1 VAAMPTPFLSSE
13 EYDERAHRLYND
25 GEYEAALETLKEGL
39 HFYPH
44 SVELYVG
51 LGYARLARE
60 EYAWARESFTR
71 ALVLDPEHED
81 AMVGLGE
88 SLLRFGRHEESLE
101 LFRRARDQVCGEDVE
116 IMLSIGRAL
125 YRETLYE
132 PARDVFEET
141 VRAHPQNA
149 EVIAGLGYTLH
160 RLGDEDG
167 ALRQLRR
174 ALRKDSSFHE
184 ARIYLGHLLYDRG
197 EWKAAHDALEQ
208 VPPSEHW
215 DPVAIWRLL
224 ELKRAL
230 YAIEPGHQDILSWE
244 RRLEELESQAD
255 ATESLLAEVELKF
268 MEPSQLELFVPTEA
282 SEEPHRLTLP
292 DGTVH
297 AGSWLD
303 LVMQLRDTRGA
314 AGENVADF
322 MRRLADEAESIGA
335 MPVASDDPEG
345 FVRGCARAGLFDL
358 DV

>member
-1 VAAMPTPFLSSE
+1 MPTPFLSSE

-44 SVELYVG
+44 SVDLYVG

-88 SLLRFGRHEESLE
+88 SLLRFGRHEESLD
-101 LFRRARDQVCGEDVE
+101 LFRRARDIVCGEDVE

-125 YRETLYE
+125 YRESLYDA
-132 PARDVFEET
+132 ARDVFEET

-197 EWKAAHDALEQ
+197 EWKAAHDSLEQ

-230 YAIEPGHQDILSWE
+230 YAVESGHADVASWE
-244 RRLEELESQAD
+244 RRLDELENQGD
-255 ATESLLAEVELKF
+255 ALESLLAEVELRF
-268 MEPSQLELFVPTEA
+268 TEPSQLELFGQEGHEGV
-282 SEEPHRLTLP
+282 HRVTFP

-297 AGSWLD
+297 AGTWMD
-303 LVMQLRDTRGA
+303 IVMQLRDTHGMP
-314 AGENVADF
+314 GENVSEF
-322 MRRLADEAESIGA
+322 MRRLADEAERDAA
-335 MPVASDDPEG
+335 MPVEDEDPER
-345 FVRGCARAGLFDL
+345 FLRGCARAGMFDL
-358 DV
+358 EA

>member
-1 VAAMPTPFLSSE
+1 MPTPFLSSE

-60 EYAWARESFTR
+60 EYAWSRESFTR
-71 ALVLDPEHED
+71 AMVLDPEHED

-88 SLLRFGRHEESLE
+88 SLLRLGRHEESLE
-101 LFRRARDQVCGEDVE
+101 LFRRARDIVCGEDVE

-125 YRETLYE
+125 YRESLYE

-230 YAIEPGHQDILSWE
+230 YAIEAGQPEIASWE
-244 RRLEELESQAD
+244 RRLDELEGQTD
-255 ATESLLAEVELKF
+255 PIESLLSEVELRF
-268 MEPSQLELFVPTEA
+268 LEPSQLELFGQ
-282 SEEPHRLTLP
+282 SEGNEGVHRVTLP

-297 AGSWLD
+297 AGTWLD
-303 LVMQLRDTRGA
+303 IVMQLRDTRGMP
-314 AGENVADF
+314 GENVAEF
-322 MRRLADEAESIGA
+322 MRRLADEAGRGA
-335 MPVASDDPEG
+335 AVHVEDEDPER
-345 FVRGCARAGLFDL
+345 FLRGCARAGMFDL
-358 DV
+358 EP

>member
-1 VAAMPTPFLSSE
+1 MPTPFLSSE
-13 EYDERAHRLYND
+13 DYDERAHRLYND
-25 GEYEAALETLKEGL
+25 GDYETALETLKEGL
-39 HFYPH
+39 QFYPH

-60 EYAWARESFTR
+60 EYAWSREAFSK

-88 SLLRFGRHEESLE
+88 TLLRFGRHTEALE
-101 LFRRARDQVCGEDVE
+101 LFRRARDVVCGEDID

-125 YRETLYE
+125 YREGQFE
-132 PARDVFEET
+132 EARDTFEEA

-160 RLGDEDG
+160 RLDDEDA

-174 ALRKDSSFHE
+174 ALRKDPSHHE

-230 YAIEPGHQDILSWE
+230 YAVEKGAAEIASWE
-244 RRLEELESQAD
+244 LRLAEMEDTSDPIEA
-255 ATESLLAEVELKF
+255 LLAEVEMKF
-268 MEPSQLELFVPTEA
+268 MEPSQLELFNQGEKGEA
-282 SEEPHRLTLP
+282 VHRVVTP
-292 DGTVH
+292 DGTAH
-297 AGSWLD
+297 IGTWLEI
-303 LVMQLRDTRGA
+303 LMALRDQQGG
-314 AGENVADF
+314 AGENVGEF
-322 MRRLADEAESIGA
+322 MTRLASEASRLTAVHVPCDEAEA
-335 MPVASDDPEG
+335 
-345 FVRGCARAGLFDL
+345 FLRGCARAGLLNIEF
-358 DV
+358 

>member
-1 VAAMPTPFLSSE
+1 MPTPFLSSE

-60 EYAWARESFTR
+60 EFAWARESFAR

-101 LFRRARDQVCGEDVE
+101 LFRRARDLVCGEDVE

-125 YRETLYE
+125 YRESLYE

-230 YAIEPGHQDILSWE
+230 YAIEAGQPEIASWE
-244 RRLEELESQAD
+244 RRLDELEGQTD
-255 ATESLLAEVELKF
+255 PIDSLLSEVELRF
-268 MEPSQLELFVPTEA
+268 MEPSQLELFGQSDGNEGV
-282 SEEPHRLTLP
+282 HRVTLP

-297 AGSWLD
+297 AGTWLD
-303 LVMQLRDTRGA
+303 IVMQLRDTRGMP
-314 AGENVADF
+314 GENVAEF
-322 MRRLADEAESIGA
+322 MRRLADEAS
-335 MPVASDDPEG
+335 ASASVHVEDEDPER
-345 FVRGCARAGLFDL
+345 FLRGCARAGMFDL
-358 DV
+358 EA

>member
-1 VAAMPTPFLSSE
+1 MPASRAKSTRGRARRSS
-13 EYDERAHRLYND
+13 
-25 GEYEAALETLKEGL
+25 K
-39 HFYPH
+39 
-44 SVELYVG
+44 
-51 LGYARLARE
+51 
-60 EYAWARESFTR
+60 

-88 SLLRFGRHEESLE
+88 SLLRLGRHEESIE
-101 LFRRARDQVCGEDVE
+101 LFRRARDLVCGEDVE

-125 YRETLYE
+125 YRESLYE
-132 PARDVFEET
+132 QAREVFEET

-174 ALRKDSSFHE
+174 ALRKDSAFHE

-197 EWKAAHDALEQ
+197 EWKAAHDSLEQ

-230 YAIEPGHQDILSWE
+230 YAIESGQVEILSWE
-244 RRLEELESQAD
+244 RRLTELEEQED
-255 ATESLLAEVELKF
+255 AIDSLLAEVELKF
-268 MEPSQLELFVPTEA
+268 MEPSQLELFGQ
-282 SEEPHRLTLP
+282 SEIGETIHRLTLP

-303 LVMQLRDTRGA
+303 LVMELRDTRGVP
-314 AGENVADF
+314 GENVADF
-322 MRRLADEAESIGA
+322 MRRIADEAAMAAELPVESE
-335 MPVASDDPEG
+335 DPEG
-345 FVRGCARAGLFDL
+345 FLRDCARAGLFEIEF
-358 DV
+358 

>member
-1 VAAMPTPFLSSE
+1 MPTPFLSSE

-25 GEYEAALETLKEGL
+25 GEYEAALEMLKEGL

-60 EYAWARESFTR
+60 EYAWAREVFTR

-101 LFRRARDQVCGEDVE
+101 LFRKARDLVCGEDVE

-125 YRETLYE
+125 YREGLYDQ
-132 PARDVFEET
+132 ARDAFEET

-174 ALRKDSSFHE
+174 ALRRDSSFHE

-215 DPVAIWRLL
+215 DPIAIWRLL

-230 YAIEPGHQDILSWE
+230 YAIEPGQSEVLSWE
-244 RRLEELESQAD
+244 RRLQELEDQGD
-255 ATESLLAEVELKF
+255 ALDAILGEIELRF
-268 MEPSQLELFVPTEA
+268 MEPSQLDLFGPTE
-282 SEEPHRLTLP
+282 SGDPLHRVTMS

-303 LVMQLRDTRGA
+303 LLMHLRDAWGA
-314 AGENVADF
+314 AGENVSDF
-322 MRRLADEAESIGA
+322 VGR
-335 MPVASDDPEG
+335 VASESDLPVPGWDDAPDAEA
-345 FVRGCARAGLFDL
+345 FVRACARAGLFQL

>member
-1 VAAMPTPFLSSE
+1 MPTPFLSSE

-60 EYAWARESFTR
+60 EYAWARETFTR

-88 SLLRFGRHEESLE
+88 ALLRFGRHEESIQ
-101 LFRRARDQVCGEDVE
+101 LFRRARDLVCGEDVE

-125 YRETLYE
+125 YRESLYE

-230 YAIEPGHQDILSWE
+230 YAIEPGMDDVLSWE
-244 RRLEELESQAD
+244 RRLEDLEGQAD
-255 ATESLLAEVELKF
+255 AIESLLAEVELKF
-268 MEPSQLELFVPTEA
+268 MEPSQLELFGQADPGETV
-282 SEEPHRLTLP
+282 HRLTMP

-297 AGSWLD
+297 AGSWLEI
-303 LVMQLRDTRGA
+303 VMQLRDARGTP
-314 AGENVADF
+314 GENVADF
-322 MRRLADEAESIGA
+322 MRRIADEAGLIASI
-335 MPVASDDPEG
+335 PVASDDPEG
-345 FVRGCARAGLFDL
+345 FLRGCALAGLFEIEP
-358 DV
+358 

>member
-1 VAAMPTPFLSSE
+1 MPTPFLSSE

-60 EYAWARESFTR
+60 EFAWARETFTR

-88 SLLRFGRHEESLE
+88 SLLRLGRHEEAVD
-101 LFRRARDQVCGEDVE
+101 LFRRARDLVVGEDVE

-125 YRETLYE
+125 YRESLYE

-141 VRAHPQNA
+141 VRAHPQNS

-174 ALRKDSSFHE
+174 ALRKDSAFHE

-230 YAIEPGHQDILSWE
+230 YAIEAGQVETLSWE
-244 RRLEELESQAD
+244 RRLGELEEQSD
-255 ATESLLAEVELKF
+255 PIDSVLAEVELKF
-268 MEPSQLELFVPTEA
+268 MEPSQLELFGQ
-282 SEEPHRLTLP
+282 SEPAEVIHRLTLP

-303 LVMQLRDTRGA
+303 LVMELRDTKGTP
-314 AGENVADF
+314 GENVAEF
-322 MRRLADEAESIGA
+322 MRRIAEEAALSA
-335 MPVASDDPEG
+335 AVPVEFDDPER
-345 FVRGCARAGLFDL
+345 FLRDCARAGLFEIEF
-358 DV
+358 

>member
-1 VAAMPTPFLSSE
+1 MPSPFLSSE

-60 EYAWARESFTR
+60 EYAWAREAFAKAS
-71 ALVLDPEHED
+71 VLDPEHED

-88 SLLRFGRHEESLE
+88 ALLRFGRREEALG
-101 LFRRARDQVCGEDVE
+101 LFRRARDVVVGEDVDLL
-116 IMLSIGRAL
+116 LSIGRAL
-125 YRETLYE
+125 YREGMFAE
-132 PARDVFEET
+132 ARDVFEEA

-160 RLGDEDG
+160 RLGEEDA

-174 ALRKDSSFHE
+174 SLRKDPSHHE

-215 DPVAIWRLL
+215 DSVAVWRLM

-230 YAIEPGHQDILSWE
+230 YAIETGSPEVAIWE
-244 RRLEELESQAD
+244 QRLEQIEGESD
-255 ATESLLAEVELKF
+255 PIEELLADVEMRF
-268 MEPSQLELFVPTEA
+268 MEPSQLELFA
-282 SEEPHRLTLP
+282 GGSGSEVVHRVTLP

-297 AGSWLD
+297 AGTWLEI
-303 LVMQLRDTRGA
+303 LMHFRDTSGI
-314 AGENVADF
+314 AGENVAEF
-322 MRRLADEAESIGA
+322 MRRMAGAAALQIAAPVPCDE
-335 MPVASDDPEG
+335 PEG
-345 FVRGCARAGLFDL
+345 FIKGCARAGILSIEF
-358 DV
+358 

>member
-1 VAAMPTPFLSSE
+1 MPTPFLSSE

-39 HFYPH
+39 QFYPH

-88 SLLRFGRHEESLE
+88 SLLRFGRHDESLD
-101 LFRRARDQVCGEDVE
+101 LFRRARDLVVGEDVE

-125 YRETLYE
+125 YRESLYE

-230 YAIEPGHQDILSWE
+230 YAVESGHPDLGSWE
-244 RRLEELESQAD
+244 RRLDELESQSD
-255 ATESLLAEVELKF
+255 AIEALLSEVELRF
-268 MEPSQLELFVPTEA
+268 LEPSQLELFGQ
-282 SEEPHRLTLP
+282 SEPREGVHRLIMP

-297 AGSWLD
+297 AGTWLD
-303 LVMQLRDTRGA
+303 IVMQLRDARGVP
-314 AGENVADF
+314 GENVAEF
-322 MRRLADEAESIGA
+322 MRRIADEAERASA
-335 MPVASDDPEG
+335 VDVEVADPES
-345 FVRGCARAGLFDL
+345 FLRGCARAGLFDL
-358 DV
+358 EP

>member
-1 VAAMPTPFLSSE
+1 MPTPFLSSE

-60 EYAWARESFTR
+60 EYAWARESFTK

-101 LFRRARDQVCGEDVE
+101 LFRRARDLVCGEDVE

-125 YRETLYE
+125 YRESLYE
-132 PARDVFEET
+132 AAREVFEET

-230 YAIEPGHQDILSWE
+230 YAIEPGHADVLSWE
-244 RRLEELESQAD
+244 RRLEELESQGD
-255 ATESLLAEVELKF
+255 GIDSLLSEVELRF
-268 MEPSQLELFVPTEA
+268 MEPSQLELFTA
-282 SEEPHRLTLP
+282 SDSSDGMPRVTLP

-297 AGSWLD
+297 AGTWLD
-303 LVMQLRDTRGA
+303 IVMQLRDTRGTP
-314 AGENVADF
+314 GENVSEF
-322 MRRLADEAESIGA
+322 MRRLAEEAGRMAAVHVEDE
-335 MPVASDDPEG
+335 DPER
-345 FVRGCARAGLFDL
+345 FLRGCARAGMFELEA
-358 DV
+358 

>member
-1 VAAMPTPFLSSE
+1 MPTPFLSSE

-88 SLLRFGRHEESLE
+88 SLLRFGRHEESVE
-101 LFRRARDQVCGEDVE
+101 LFRRARDIVCGEDVE

-125 YRETLYE
+125 YRESLYE
-132 PARDVFEET
+132 SARDVFEET

-174 ALRKDSSFHE
+174 ALRKDSAFHE

-197 EWKAAHDALEQ
+197 EWKAAHDSLEQ

-230 YAIEPGHQDILSWE
+230 YAIEAGQPEIGSWE
-244 RRLEELESQAD
+244 RRLDELEGQSD
-255 ATESLLAEVELKF
+255 PIESLLAEVELRF
-268 MEPSQLELFVPTEA
+268 LEPSQLELFGQDGNEGV
-282 SEEPHRLTLP
+282 HRVTLP

-297 AGSWLD
+297 AGTWLD
-303 LVMQLRDTRGA
+303 IVMQLRDTRGMP
-314 AGENVADF
+314 GENVAEF
-322 MRRLADEAESIGA
+322 MRRMAEDAGRSAAVHVEDE
-335 MPVASDDPEG
+335 DPER
-345 FVRGCARAGLFDL
+345 FLRGCARAGMFDL
-358 DV
+358 EA

>member
-1 VAAMPTPFLSSE
+1 MPTPFLSSE

-39 HFYPH
+39 QFYPH

-60 EYAWARESFTR
+60 EYAWARESFAR

-101 LFRRARDQVCGEDVE
+101 LFRHARDIVCGEDVE

-125 YRETLYE
+125 YRESLYE
-132 PARDVFEET
+132 QARDVFEET

-230 YAIEPGHQDILSWE
+230 YAIEPGHADLASWE
-244 RRLEELESQAD
+244 RRLEELENQTD
-255 ATESLLAEVELKF
+255 AIEALLSEVELRF
-268 MEPSQLELFVPTEA
+268 LEPSQLELFSPDGTEGV
-282 SEEPHRLTLP
+282 HRVTLA

-297 AGSWLD
+297 AGTWLD
-303 LVMQLRDTRGA
+303 LVMQLRDTRGRP
-314 AGENVADF
+314 GENVADF
-322 MRRLADEAESIGA
+322 MRRIAAEAGRAAAVHVE
-335 MPVASDDPEG
+335 SDDPEG

-358 DV
+358 EV